1 MAQKAIREFDV
12 KNMFFD
18 YIKHNYN
25 WYFISSLDDFKD
37 IKENKKYVIKPDE
50 LFWKRWKLGL
60 LWINLE
66 KNELIT
72 WYKEK
77 ISKEIEINS
86 LKWFLKNFIVEEFI
100 PHDEEFYVSITS
112 KREWDELTFS
122 NFWWIDIEENWEKTK
137 SILISPLEKLNK
149 ELILKNFWVKDEK
162 ILQVII
168 DLFNFYR
175 DFDFAYLEVNPFC
188 FNKETKE
195 LVILDMV
202 AKLDNTAFFKHNS
215 WNNISFPNSF
225 WSIDLENEKYIMDLD
240 EKTGASLKLKF
251 LNLEWSI
258 WLLLSWWWGSLV
270 ITDTLWYLGYSK
282 EIANY
287 WELSGDPTREYTFEY
302 TKVLIEQMLK
312 SKNAKYLIIAW
323 AIANFTQIDKTFLW
337 IIDVL
342 DIYYKEIIEKDIK
355 ILVRRWWLNDKI
367 WLKLLKDT
375 CDKYWIKYTLT
386 WSETYM
392 TDILKEIK
400 L

>member
-25 WYFISSLDDFKD
+25 GYFISSLDDFKD

-50 LFWKRWKLGL
+50 LFGKRGKLGL
-60 LWINLE
+60 LGINLE

-86 LKWFLKNFIVEEFI
+86 LKGFLKNFIVEEFI

-112 KREWDELTFS
+112 KREGDELTFS
-122 NFWWIDIEENWEKTK
+122 NFGGIDIEENWEKTK

-149 ELILKNFWVKDEK
+149 ELILKNFGVKDEK

-225 WSIDLENEKYIMDLD
+225 GSIDLENEKYIMDLD

-251 LNLEWSI
+251 LNLEGSI
-258 WLLLSWWWGSLV
+258 WLLLSGGGGSLV
-270 ITDTLWYLGYSK
+270 ITDTLGYLGYSK

-287 WELSGDPTREYTFEY
+287 GELSGDPTREYTFEY

-312 SKNAKYLIIAW
+312 SKNAKYLIIAG
-323 AIANFTQIDKTFLW
+323 AIANFTQIDKTFLG

-355 ILVRRWWLNDKI
+355 ILVRRGGLNDKI
-367 WLKLLKDT
+367 GLKLLKDT
-375 CDKYWIKYTLT
+375 CDKYGIKYTLT
-386 WSETYM
+386 GSETYM